1 MAQGPRPA
9 RYPAEPPTDPFQ
21 DVDAKSVTDI
31 EMDAKVHIEREP
43 EDLPASAKLTDL
55 PLKWVLLALLLCIGI
70 SELAQ
75 RVERRHLIEK
85 AAETG
90 LLNEKEAEQA
100 RDTSDI
106 ADERKRIQDRM
117 RELKERRREFDKIGK
132 DATSPKPPKFDPAS
146 KDKANDE
153 DDDGEVAG
161 IPITL
166 EALRAEIRRISGDS
180 FDSHRRFATLSA
192 LLAGAFGLILMAIFA
207 RLLAAALLGA
217 LAFGTCYFIEVQNWI
232 LWLSTGVAALL
243 GAWLA
248 PRLLLANMLFN
259 VSLAGMVL
267 GGATVGGGVYLA
279 TLNELYAIFGLG
291 AGLVLGAVIGF
302 KFYRQL
308 FLTAV
313 LINSAWSATLI
324 LWLLWGDLFPHFWPV
339 TFGGLMILD
348 GVATRIYHKVRWS
361 TV

>member
-1 MAQGPRPA
+1 MAQAPQPSQRP
-9 RYPAEPPTDPFQ
+9 PQHPTDPFQ

-31 EMDAKVHIEREP
+31 EMDAKVTLAREP
-43 EDLPASAKLTDL
+43 EALPAAARLTDL
-55 PLKWVLLALLLCIGI
+55 PLKWVILALILCIGI

-85 AAETG
+85 AVETG
-90 LLNEKEAEQA
+90 LIEEADAQKA
-100 RDTSDI
+100 RDTNDV
-106 ADERKRIQDRM
+106 ADQRDRIQQRM
-117 RELKERRREFDKIGK
+117 RELKERRQKFDEIGK
-132 DATSPKPPKFDPAS
+132 PKPGYKPSPPSSRPGPKQAEPET
-146 KDKANDE
+146 DE
-153 DDDGEVAG
+153 IAG

-180 FDSHRRFATLSA
+180 FEAHRQLATLAA

-207 RLLAAALLGA
+207 RLLAAAMVGG
-217 LAFGTCYFIEVQNWI
+217 LAFGICYFVQVEAWV
-232 LWLSTGVAALL
+232 LWVSTAAGAVL

-267 GGATVGGGVYLA
+267 GGALVGGGVYLA

-291 AGLVLGAVIGF
+291 GGLVLGAVIGF

-313 LINSAWSATLI
+313 LVNSAWSATLL

-339 TFGGLMILD
+339 TFGGLMIMD